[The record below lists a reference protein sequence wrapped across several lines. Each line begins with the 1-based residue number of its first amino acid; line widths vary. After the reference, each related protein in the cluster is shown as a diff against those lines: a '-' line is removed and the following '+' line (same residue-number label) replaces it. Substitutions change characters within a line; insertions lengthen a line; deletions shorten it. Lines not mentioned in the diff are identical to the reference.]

1 MTKVPEKALSEAEAS
16 QTLPARIRELSL
28 KFIAGLVGAAL
39 AMIMIGI
46 SLPFCCLFVGGFYG
60 WAIAEGI
67 FAPPIGACVRKLGFS
82 DIWVEKTKKAVI
94 YVGAVFFAFG
104 VFGYTFLN

>member
-1 MTKVPEKALSEAEAS
+1 MTKVPEKVFTEAS
-16 QTLPARIRELSL
+16 QTLPESIRELSL
-28 KFIAGLVGAAL
+28 KFVAGLVGTAL
-39 AMIMIGI
+39 AMIMIYI
-46 SLPFCCLFVGGFYG
+46 SVPLLHLFVGGIYG
-60 WAIAEGI
+60 WLIAQGI

-104 VFGYTFLN
+104 VFASTYLN